1 MPKDRGDEKVGKEEL
16 VRIKPELLDEV
27 LKGYR
32 GPQDFEEIFKR
43 FKKAIVERALGAE
56 LTQHLV

>member
-1 MPKDRGDEKVGKEEL
+1 MPKDRGDENVGKEDR

-32 GPQDFEEIFKR
+32 GPQDIGSIQGQVFTF
-43 FKKAIVERALGAE
+43 ALR
-56 LTQHLV
+56 